1 MARREG
7 GRKERMEGR
16 RKERREGGGKGKME
30 GGLKEVREGGRKG
43 RDRKREGKK
52 LSSFSEQES
61 ICPASL
67 Q

>member
-16 RKERREGGGKGKME
+16 RKERREGGGKG
-30 GGLKEVREGGRKG
+30 

-61 ICPASL
+61 ICPVSL